1 MNDKVASI
9 TDFDALDPLREQYQ
23 GTLISTRLLR
33 QELAK
38 HHVALLCIDLQYL
51 DAARGHGVFADA
63 AASGVPLAAQ
73 EYYFHQL
80 ETRVLPNV
88 RRLQDAFR
96 AQGLEV
102 IHSRIQSMTRD
113 GRDRSPGHKRL
124 NLHAAPGSK
133 EAEFVESVA
142 PVGDEIVL
150 NKTASGVFNSTNLQ
164 YILRNLGI
172 TSLFI
177 VGVYSNECV
186 STAVRDACDLGFY
199 VTLIDD
205 GCTTVTPELQ
215 AATIATIK
223 DRYARVMTTD
233 EAIAEIARVREPRDR
248 RGRRG
253 HPARGHRLGAADRV
267 QHPLGVPGLV
277 PGPQQP
283 DRRGPHAGRA
293 QRRPG
298 AGDGHGDG
306 DLGHRKHHDD
316 RSAACA
322 AARGLGHVRLLAGRA
337 GADPVRPAG
346 PAHPGTD
353 AARLHLRRLHPPALR
368 HVHLA
373 RVPARVADLRLR
385 LAGEPGDGGRGADQC
400 TRGHRLPRGHDH
412 HPVRLRAVYAAR
424 GVACR
429 HRHRLRADD
438 HHHSGRQLH
447 CLADDRPGRF
457 RRDPLQPDGGAPGAA
472 EPAVPRRDH
481 VPVQQPAVRGWRDL
495 PLQRVVVARLR
506 LRPQR
511 RLPGLPA
518 GRPVVAADPR
528 SSRASSRWR
537 PRRWASTCRSRTWS
551 VRWSR
556 PRCWV

>member
-63 AASGVPLAAQ
+63 AASGVPLKAQ

-113 GRDRSPGHKRL
+113 GRDRSPSHKRL
-124 NLHAAPGSK
+124 NLHAPPGSK

-164 YILRNLGI
+164 YILRNLDI

-233 EAIAEIARVREPRDR
+233 EAIAEIARVRE
-248 RGRRG
+248 
-253 HPARGHRLGAADRV
+253 
-267 QHPLGVPGLV
+267 
-277 PGPQQP
+277 
-283 DRRGPHAGRA
+283 
-293 QRRPG
+293 
-298 AGDGHGDG
+298 
-306 DLGHRKHHDD
+306 
-316 RSAACA
+316 
-322 AARGLGHVRLLAGRA
+322 
-337 GADPVRPAG
+337 
-346 PAHPGTD
+346 
-353 AARLHLRRLHPPALR
+353 
-368 HVHLA
+368 
-373 RVPARVADLRLR
+373 
-385 LAGEPGDGGRGADQC
+385 
-400 TRGHRLPRGHDH
+400 
-412 HPVRLRAVYAAR
+412 
-424 GVACR
+424 
-429 HRHRLRADD
+429 
-438 HHHSGRQLH
+438 
-447 CLADDRPGRF
+447 
-457 RRDPLQPDGGAPGAA
+457 
-472 EPAVPRRDH
+472 
-481 VPVQQPAVRGWRDL
+481 
-495 PLQRVVVARLR
+495 
-506 LRPQR
+506 
-511 RLPGLPA
+511 
-518 GRPVVAADPR
+518 
-528 SSRASSRWR
+528 AS
-537 PRRWASTCRSRTWS
+537 
-551 VRWSR
+551 
-556 PRCWV
+556 